1 MQLLLLETIATFVTN
16 NKSSLSLTKKEGTFA
31 AGKNKTLD
39 MTHNYSFKS
48 MVKKYVN
55 SSAVLIVCT
64 ILALVLANFLPN
76 GEYDSFWNREVSLS
90 IGSFNLFSHNG
101 HTMALVDVI
110 NDFLMAIFF
119 LSVGLEIKRE
129 ILVGELSSRKKAMLP
144 IIGAC
149 GGMLIPVLFFWLAC
163 PNDPEMMRG
172 VAIPMATDIAFS
184 LGVLSIFDKRV
195 PIGLKIFL
203 AALAV
208 ADDLGGILV
217 IAIFYSSTINL
228 DFLLLACACVA
239 VLMIGNY
246 KKIMSKN
253 FYLVTGLVLWYFML
267 NSGIHS
273 TIAGVIVAFCVP
285 GSLRKGAT
293 RYIERIKENIGCFN
307 EVHTVGKHHTA
318 ILTNEEIHKLKSIES
333 AADKLISPLQELED
347 SLHNII
353 GYFIIPLFALANV
366 GIDFEGMALGDL
378 FAGVA
383 MSVMAGLVLGKFI
396 GVFTFS
402 WIAIKLGIVQLPQG
416 SNWKSFAS
424 VCMLCG
430 IGLTVSIFIAG
441 LSYKDTGMDGIQLL
455 NQAKLG
461 ILCGSA
467 ISATIGCLLL
477 NRFLPKKA

>member
-1 MQLLLLETIATFVTN
+1 MEWQ
-16 NKSSLSLTKKEGTFA
+16 
-31 AGKNKTLD
+31 
-39 MTHNYSFKS
+39 H
-48 MVKKYVN
+48 
-55 SSAVLIVCT
+55 
-64 ILALVLANFLPN
+64 
-76 GEYDSFWNREVSLS
+76 R
-90 IGSFNLFSHNG
+90 
-101 HTMALVDVI
+101 
-110 NDFLMAIFF
+110 
-119 LSVGLEIKRE
+119 
-129 ILVGELSSRKKAMLP
+129 
-144 IIGAC
+144 
-149 GGMLIPVLFFWLAC
+149 
-163 PNDPEMMRG
+163 
-172 VAIPMATDIAFS
+172 AFS

-208 ADDLGGILV
+208 ADDLGGIIV
-217 IAIFYSSTINL
+217 IALFYSSTI
-228 DFLLLACACVA
+228 DVSYLLLAGVCIAI
-239 VLMIGNY
+239 LIIGNNR
-246 KKIMSKN
+246 KIMSKS
-253 FYLVTGLVLWYFML
+253 FYIATGIVLWYFML

-293 RYIERIKENIGCFN
+293 RYIERIKENINSFD

-318 ILTNEEIHKLKSIES
+318 ILTHDEIHKLKSIES

-366 GIDFEGMALGDL
+366 GVDFEGMAFSDL

-383 MSVMAGLVLGKFI
+383 LSVMVGLVAGKFI
-396 GVFTFS
+396 GVFSFS

-416 SNWKSFAS
+416 ANWKSFAS

-441 LSYKDTGMDGIQLL
+441 LSYADAGESGAQML

-467 ISATIGCLLL
+467 ISAIIGCLLL
-477 NRFLPKKA
+477 NRNLPKKA